1 MPQKKKTKDDKV
13 YGTIIATRLNP
24 ELVNTLRELAKKERR
39 TLSNMVQVLLYEA
52 VYTREQET
60 K

>member
-1 MPQKKKTKDDKV
+1 V